1 MSKETKTSRPDASG
15 RTMEDAGRDFGQSA
29 DTALSEAKAAVA
41 DAAREAGD
49 RATEAAETVREKA
62 EELAEDGKAAGADQI
77 EGFARAARTAADDL
91 DKQSP
96 HIAGYVR
103 QAADGIEQAAN
114 SVRNRSVGEFV
125 EMMGSFA
132 RTQPTAFFGSAVLAG
147 FVMSRFVKS
156 RADRPTQRPGSEP
169 AVATPVREAERV
181 DRRTEMP
188 SMPPTFGEM
197 PS

>member
-1 MSKETKTSRPDASG
+1 MSKATRSNRSDLSG
-15 RTMEDAGRDFGQSA
+15 RTTEGAEHDFRQRA
-29 DTALSEAKAAVA
+29 DEALGEAKAAVA
-41 DAAREAGD
+41 DVAREVGD
-49 RATEAAETVREKA
+49 RATEAAETVRDKA

-96 HIAGYVR
+96 EIAGYVR

-114 SVRNRSVGEFV
+114 SVRNRSVGELV

-147 FVMSRFVKS
+147 LVMSRFVKS
-156 RADRPTQRPGSEP
+156 RADRPTQQPGS
-169 AVATPVREAERV
+169 ASATASSESGERV
-181 DRRTEMP
+181 DRRSEMP
-188 SMPPTFGEM
+188 SMPSTIGEM

>member
-1 MSKETKTSRPDASG
+1 MSKETRASRPDVSR
-15 RTMEDAGRDFGQSA
+15 RTTEEAGRDFRQSA
-29 DTALSEAKAAVA
+29 DTAFGEAKAAVA
-41 DAAREAGD
+41 DAAREVGD
-49 RATEAAETVREKA
+49 RVTEAAETARDKA
-62 EELAEDGKAAGADQI
+62 EELASEGKAAGADQI
-77 EGFARAARTAADDL
+77 EGFARAARTAANDL

-96 HIAGYVR
+96 EIAGYVR

-156 RADRPTQRPGSEP
+156 RADRPTHQPGSMP
-169 AVATPVREAERV
+169 ASATPAQRV

-188 SMPPTFGEM
+188 SMPSTIGEM